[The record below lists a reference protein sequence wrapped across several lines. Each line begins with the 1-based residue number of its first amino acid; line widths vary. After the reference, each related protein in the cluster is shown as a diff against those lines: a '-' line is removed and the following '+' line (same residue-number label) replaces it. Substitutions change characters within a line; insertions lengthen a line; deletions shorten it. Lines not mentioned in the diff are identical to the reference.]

1 MNDPVLGLA
10 RLRQA
15 TQEIHA
21 AFEVELKVAKPA
33 AGKNDYR
40 IFIQAMW
47 GWLSPFEKTLW
58 QAEWPHEINAA
69 SRSDKSSWL
78 LSDLRSAGLQ
88 DADIAALPLSSC
100 NLDLTSPAARFGV
113 AYVLEGAQLGSQV
126 LAKRLGPILQP
137 WPARWLA
144 GYGNESSANWRQF
157 MQSAEINLGNE
168 EASRVAAHSA
178 RQTFASLQSWFH
190 LQGAA

>member
-1 MNDPVLGLA
+1 MNNPVFGLM

-21 AFEVELKVAKPA
+21 EFEAELKVAKA
-33 AGKNDYR
+33 AAEKNDYR

-47 GWLSPFEKTLW
+47 GWLSPFEKNLW
-58 QAEWPHEINAA
+58 QAEWPHEINAS
-69 SRSDKSSWL
+69 SRNGKSAWL
-78 LSDLRSAGLQ
+78 YSDLRSAGLQ
-88 DADIAALPLSSC
+88 DADIAALPLSPC
-100 NLDLTSPAARFGV
+100 DLDLSTPAARFGV

-144 GYGNESSANWRQF
+144 GYGNESSTKWRQF
-157 MQSAEINLGNE
+157 MQSAEACLGNE
-168 EASRVAAHSA
+168 EASHTAAQSA
-178 RQTFASLQSWFH
+178 RQTFTSLQSWFH
-190 LQGAA
+190 KQGAA

>member
-1 MNDPVLGLA
+1 M

-15 TQEIHA
+15 TQDIHA

-47 GWLSPFEKTLW
+47 GWLSPFENSLW
-58 QAEWPHEINAA
+58 QAEWPHELDAA
-69 SRSDKSSWL
+69 NRNGKSAWL
-78 LSDLRSAGLQ
+78 HSDLRSAGLQ
-88 DADIAALPLSSC
+88 DADIAALPLSPC
-100 NLDLTSPAARFGV
+100 DLDLTSPAARFGV

-126 LAKRLGPILQP
+126 LAKRLGTILQP
-137 WPARWLA
+137 WPARWLE
-144 GYGNESSANWRQF
+144 GYGNESAGNWRKF
-157 MQSAEINLGNE
+157 MQSAEAALGSE
-168 EASRVAAHSA
+168 QASHDAAQSA